1 MSIHI
6 MTTLFCYNKRSSDA
20 GIVISYFSEPI
31 TIGLLFDLLLQARN
45 QSVAETT
52 FGRMSD
58 LIGSFMAYPKKDE
71 RGS

>member
-1 MSIHI
+1 
-6 MTTLFCYNKRSSDA
+6 
-20 GIVISYFSEPI
+20 VISYFSEPI
-31 TIGLLFDLLLQARN
+31 TMGLLFDLLLQARN

-71 RGS
+71 PRGSQGLQIPFGLFVVSHIFLMR